1 MKKPSF
7 APLLFATLLAALPA
21 AAAAQAAQAAQET
34 PEQVAERYLA
44 TMKAKDWAAN
54 AALVHAGELD
64 SLKAAFV
71 DVARSDTST
80 AGLRALFNV
89 ASARELEAL
98 PAAQVYARFVGST
111 IGSQAEM
118 TQFLSTAVFKVL
130 GHVAE
135 GDSAY
140 VVYRVSA
147 TGAGGPL
154 SQATVMS
161 LRRDGAGWKTRL
173 TDELRATIGALHAQA
188 AQRRAANA
196 ALTPPGERPPAR
208 PPAPA
213 PTPAPPAPT
222 RP

>member
-1 MKKPSF
+1 MKKPTL

-21 AAAAQAAQAAQET
+21 AAAAQET

-54 AALVHAGELD
+54 AALVHPAELD
-64 SLKAAFV
+64 SIKAAFV

-89 ASARELEAL
+89 TSARELEAL
-98 PAAQVYARFVGST
+98 PPAQVYARFVAST
-111 IGSQAEM
+111 VGSQAEM
-118 TQFLSTAVFKVL
+118 TQFLSTAVFHVL
-130 GHVAE
+130 GHVSE
-135 GDSAY
+135 GDSVY
-140 VVYRVSA
+140 VVYRVRA
-147 TGAGGPL
+147 TGAGGPV
-154 SQATVMS
+154 SQVTVMS

-173 TDELRATIGALHAQA
+173 TDELQTTIGALHAQA

-196 ALTPPGERPPAR
+196 ALTPPGERPAAR
-208 PPAPA
+208 PPAPPA
-213 PTPAPPAPT
+213 PTPAPPAPA

>member
-1 MKKPSF
+1 MRKSMGMV
-7 APLLFATLLAALPA
+7 LAAVLAMALPHGA
-21 AAAAQAAQAAQET
+21 AAQET
-34 PEQVAERYLA
+34 PEQVAERYLSS
-44 TMKAKDWAAN
+44 MKARDWAAN
-54 AALVHAGELD
+54 AALVHPAELD
-64 SLKAAFV
+64 SIKAAFM

-89 ASARELEAL
+89 SSARELEAL
-98 PAAQVYARFVGST
+98 PPAQVYQRFVGST
-111 IGSQAEM
+111 VGQQAEM

-130 GHVAE
+130 GHVTE

-147 TGAGGPL
+147 TGAGGPM
-154 SQATVMS
+154 SQVTVMS
-161 LRRDGAGWKTRL
+161 LRRDGAAWKTRL
-173 TDELRATIGALHAQA
+173 TDELRATIAALHTQA

-196 ALTPPGERPPAR
+196 ALTPPGERPPP

-213 PTPAPPAPT
+213 TPPAAPVVPP

>member
-1 MKKPSF
+1 MKTRWIALAGALVVALP
-7 APLLFATLLAALPA
+7 LAA
-21 AAAAQAAQAAQET
+21 AAQET
-34 PEQVAERYLA
+34 PERVAERYLA
-44 TMKAKDWAAN
+44 SMKARDWAAN
-54 AALVHAGELD
+54 AAVVHPQELD
-64 SLKAAFV
+64 SIKAAFV

-98 PAAQVYARFVGST
+98 PPAQVYQRFVAST
-111 IGSQAEM
+111 VGQQAEM
-118 TQFLSTAVFKVL
+118 TQFLSSAVFKVL
-130 GHVAE
+130 GHVSE

-147 TGAGGPL
+147 TGSSGPMN
-154 SQATVMS
+154 QVTVMS

-173 TDELRATIGALHAQA
+173 TDELRATIAALHAQA

-196 ALTPPGERPPAR
+196 ALTPPGERPTPR
-208 PPAPA
+208 
-213 PTPAPPAPT
+213 PAPPTPPAAPPVVPP